1 MGILDFEL
9 DGVPEL
15 GVATDGEHRIAITG
29 AEGKLDKNQKPG
41 IQIRFRV
48 VDQENVKPLS
58 TWLSFPTDSDSKDES
73 NGKLRRIRTFRDAFK
88 LRFKNAQQLA
98 DMVDKD
104 QKSLNGSE
112 AFAILTTN
120 ESDDYGEQNN
130 IKRFVI
136 PKA

>member
-9 DGVPEL
+9 DKVPEL

-41 IQIRFRV
+41 LQVRFRV

-58 TWLSFPTDSDSKDES
+58 TWLSFPADSDSKDEVNS
-73 NGKLRRIRTFRDAFK
+73 KLRRIKTFRDAFK
-88 LRFKNAQQLA
+88 LTFKNAQQLA
-98 DMVDKD
+98 AMLDKD
-104 QKSLNGSE
+104 PKALNGSE
-112 AFAILTTN
+112 AFAILNTQ